1 MKAIKFEASI
11 WYHAICAWRSSQK
24 QCGLSFTH
32 HKKSIYFGLFL
43 MLLHVQI
50 IEGAGLH
57 FALHHVSPI
66 LAWCSTILHMYM
78 IIWLLGDYNALRH
91 SMFTLDDHSIHF
103 QIGLRKSVHIPFDCI
118 ESITAVRTSSEDMK
132 QETDS
137 FHAEAC
143 PRIDPDM
150 GLADTPQFELHLKN
164 PVVSTGM
171 FGRKKTI
178 QKVYVHVDEP
188 QAFIQA
194 VKQKME
200 ENIQ

>member
-11 WYHAICAWRSSQK
+11 WYHAICAWCSSQK
-24 QCGLSFTH
+24 QRGLSFTH

-57 FALHHVSPI
+57 FVLHHVSPI

-78 IIWLLGDYNALRH
+78 VIWLLGDYNALRH
-91 SMFTLDDHSIHF
+91 SVFTLDDHSIHF
-103 QIGLRKSVHIPFDCI
+103 QIGLRKSVHVPFDCI
-118 ESITAVRTSSEDMK
+118 ESITVVRTSSEDMK

-188 QAFIQA
+188 QTFIQA

-200 ENIQ
+200 EYVQ

>member
-24 QCGLSFTH
+24 QRGLSFTH

-57 FALHHVSPI
+57 FVLHHVSPI

-78 IIWLLGDYNALRH
+78 VIWLLGDYNALRH
-91 SMFTLDDHSIHF
+91 SVFTLDDHSIHF
-103 QIGLRKSVHIPFDCI
+103 QIGLRKSVHVPFDCI

-200 ENIQ
+200 EYVQ